1 MSSKKR
7 DNAISKI
14 LKDYEKRKSK
24 KRVKLGILL
33 KENASIRRKWYY
45 FWK

>member
-1 MSSKKR
+1 MGDKKR
-7 DNAISKI
+7 DDAINKI
-14 LKDYEKRKSK
+14 YKDYEKRKDK
-24 KRVKLGILL
+24 KRIKLGILL